1 MPVPHQT
8 CTEGKGKKPLKALQG
23 ALDNLKKHLA
33 NGDKLKLEKVKEV
46 LVDTLKPLKDA
57 KEEAKELVQIS
68 FKTQSKTSKN

>member
-1 MPVPHQT
+1 
-8 CTEGKGKKPLKALQG
+8 
-23 ALDNLKKHLA
+23 LDNLKKHLA

>member
-1 MPVPHQT
+1 VPVPHQT
-8 CTEGKGKKPLKALQG
+8 CTEGKGKKLKALQD